1 MLFLTSI
8 KFYYFFK
15 IYYTKKKNSILLL
28 LLARSDD
35 MEFESI
41 NFQIVEPLLSDKLR
55 QEDYDVHNVQHKKPL
70 LEDCS
75 C

>member
-1 MLFLTSI
+1 MKRI

-15 IYYTKKKNSILLL
+15 KKKKKKKNSILLL

-41 NFQIVEPLLSDKLR
+41 NFQIVEPLLSDKLC

>member
-1 MLFLTSI
+1 MTRI

-15 IYYTKKKNSILLL
+15 YTRQKKKNSILLL

-41 NFQIVEPLLSDKLR
+41 NFQIVEPLLSDRLR

>member
-1 MLFLTSI
+1 MTRI

-15 IYYTKKKNSILLL
+15 IYKTKKKNSILLL

-41 NFQIVEPLLSDKLR
+41 NFQIVEPLLSDRLR
-55 QEDYDVHNVQHKKPL
+55 QEDYYVHKKKKKKPL

>member
-1 MLFLTSI
+1 MTRI

-15 IYYTKKKNSILLL
+15 IYKTKKKNSILLL

-41 NFQIVEPLLSDKLR
+41 NFQIVEPLLSDRLR

>member
-1 MLFLTSI
+1 MTRI

-15 IYYTKKKNSILLL
+15 IYYSKKKNSILLL

-41 NFQIVEPLLSDKLR
+41 NFQIVEPLLSDRLR

>member
-1 MLFLTSI
+1 MTRI

-41 NFQIVEPLLSDKLR
+41 NFQIVEPLLSDRLR
-55 QEDYDVHNVQHKKPL
+55 QEDYYVHNVQHKKPL

>member
-1 MLFLTSI
+1 MTRI

-15 IYYTKKKNSILLL
+15 IKKKKKKNSILLL

-41 NFQIVEPLLSDKLR
+41 NFQIVEPLLSDRLR
-55 QEDYDVHNVQHKKPL
+55 QEDYYVHNAQHKKPL